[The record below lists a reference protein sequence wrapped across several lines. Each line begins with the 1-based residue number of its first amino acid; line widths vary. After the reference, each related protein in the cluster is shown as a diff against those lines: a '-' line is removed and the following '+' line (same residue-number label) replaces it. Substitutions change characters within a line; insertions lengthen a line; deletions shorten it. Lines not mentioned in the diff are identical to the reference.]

1 MDTRRDDGGFT
12 LVELLVV
19 IVIIGVLSAIALP
32 ALAAQSKKAKFAAM
46 KAALKSAV
54 LANEARMTEDLPYAV
69 PGDEGVAQLITS
81 GYVASSSVSLIV
93 VDDEMTAAG
102 RGFCLRVHHA
112 TLPDTEDMYF
122 ASSGDDGG
130 SPTFVPCVAS

>member
-1 MDTRRDDGGFT
+1 MDKRRDDGGFT

-54 LANEARMTEDLPYAV
+54 LANEARLTEDLPYAV
-69 PGDEGVAQLITS
+69 TGDVGVSQLITS
-81 GYVASSSVSLIV
+81 GYVPSSTVTLIV
-93 VDDEMTAAG
+93 VDDEMTGAG
-102 RGFCLRVHHA
+102 GGFCLRAHHA

-122 ASSGDDGG
+122 ASSGNAAG
-130 SPTFVPCVAS
+130 SPTFVACTAS